1 MDRFGPEVLRPRERR
16 HPRMPNAISRL
27 VAQRII
33 AFALGYP
40 GLGPVRISAESGRQ
54 AWRILKRDVMYEL
67 DGKIAIVTGAGG
79 KNGIGRGIATRLA
92 SEGAAVVVC
101 DLNDSGTPDW
111 GGLSAVVD
119 EINASGGRAIG
130 LTGSVADS
138 GDVAGLV
145 KGTISE
151 FGRIDILVN
160 NAGAPAGPDRVA
172 VVDLAEHD
180 WDLVIGVNLK
190 GTFLMSQ
197 AVGRHMIQRGD
208 GGKIINMSSVSG
220 KKGAA
225 RFAAYCSSKFGVIGF
240 TQSLA
245 LELAE
250 HRINVNAICPSL
262 IETERVYDMA
272 AVLKPDDG
280 TTTEEW
286 RDAMI
291 ERSNAT
297 NPLGRIGQAKDVAA
311 VAAFL
316 ASSQSDYLTGL
327 AINVAGGSFM
337 G

>member
-1 MDRFGPEVLRPRERR
+1 M
-16 HPRMPNAISRL
+16 
-27 VAQRII
+27 
-33 AFALGYP
+33 ALG
-40 GLGPVRISAESGRQ
+40 
-54 AWRILKRDVMYEL
+54 ILERNVMYEL

-79 KNGIGRGIATRLA
+79 KSGIGRGIATRLA
-92 SEGAAVVVC
+92 GEGAAVVVC
-101 DLNDSGTPDW
+101 DLDDGGTPEW

-119 EINASGGRAIG
+119 GINGSGGRAIG

-138 GDVAGLV
+138 QQVGALV
-145 KGTISE
+145 EGAISE

-160 NAGAPAGPDRVA
+160 NAGAPAGADRVP
-172 VVDLAEHD
+172 VVELAEEM

-190 GTFLMSQ
+190 GTFLMSR
-197 AVGRHMIQRGD
+197 AVGRHMIQRGG

-250 HRINVNAICPSL
+250 YRVNVNAICPSL

-272 AVLKPDDG
+272 AVLKPDDE
-280 TTTEEW
+280 TTTEAW
-286 RDAMI
+286 HDAMV
-291 ERSNAT
+291 ERSNAA
-297 NPLGRIGQAKDVAA
+297 NPLGRIGQAKDVAD

-316 ASSQSDYLTGL
+316 ASSESDYLTGL
-327 AINVAGGSFM
+327 AINVAGG
-337 G
+337 

>member
-1 MDRFGPEVLRPRERR
+1 
-16 HPRMPNAISRL
+16 
-27 VAQRII
+27 
-33 AFALGYP
+33 
-40 GLGPVRISAESGRQ
+40 
-54 AWRILKRDVMYEL
+54 MYEL

-79 KNGIGRGIATRLA
+79 KSGIGRGIAIRLA
-92 SEGAAVVVC
+92 SEGADVVVC
-101 DLNDSGTPDW
+101 DLNDKSTPEW

-138 GDVAGLV
+138 TQVRAIVEGA
-145 KGTISE
+145 ISE

-160 NAGAPAGPDRVA
+160 TAGAPAGADRVP
-172 VVDLAEHD
+172 VVDLAEEM

-197 AVGRHMIQRGD
+197 AVGRHMIRRGG
-208 GGKIINMSSVSG
+208 GGKIINMSSISG

-250 HRINVNAICPSL
+250 HRVNVNAICPSL
-262 IETERVYDMA
+262 IETERVLDMA
-272 AVLKPDDG
+272 AVLKPDEE
-280 TTTEEW
+280 TTAEEW
-286 RDAMI
+286 RDVMV
-291 ERSNAT
+291 ERSNAA
-297 NPLGRIGQAKDVAA
+297 NPLGRIGQAKDVAG

-316 ASSQSDYLTGL
+316 ASSESDYLTGL
-327 AINVAGGSFM
+327 AINVAGGSHM

>member
-1 MDRFGPEVLRPRERR
+1 
-16 HPRMPNAISRL
+16 
-27 VAQRII
+27 
-33 AFALGYP
+33 
-40 GLGPVRISAESGRQ
+40 
-54 AWRILKRDVMYEL
+54 MYEL

-92 SEGAAVVVC
+92 SEGAAVAVC
-101 DLNDSGTPDW
+101 DLNDGGTADW
-111 GGLSAVVD
+111 GGLPAVVD

-138 GDVAGLV
+138 QQVGAIVQGA
-145 KGTISE
+145 ISE

-160 NAGAPAGPDRVA
+160 NAGAPAGRDRVP
-172 VVDLAEHD
+172 VVDLAED
-180 WDLVIGVNLK
+180 MWDLVIGVNLK

-197 AVGRHMIQRGD
+197 AVGRHMIQRGG

-250 HRINVNAICPSL
+250 HQVNVNAICPSL
-262 IETERVYDMA
+262 VETERVFDMA
-272 AVLKPDDG
+272 AVLKPDDE

-286 RDAMI
+286 RDVMV
-291 ERSNAT
+291 ERSNAA
-297 NPLGRIGQAKDVAA
+297 NPLGRIAQAKDVAD

-327 AINVAGGSFM
+327 AINVAGGSYM